1 MLAAEASAELVADI
15 SELGASLVDVA
26 HVNVGVCVDAIDD
39 LALVFEQHSLDK
51 LKLSRVLGLGAECS
65 EVTFRR
71 EAGSEVRHERA
82 GEARGDGVEAG
93 GRGVL
98 HVVFSFVVGLLFSL
112 RG

>member
-1 MLAAEASAELVADI
+1 MLAAEASAELIADI

-26 HVNVGVCVDAIDD
+26 HVNVGACIDAVDD
-39 LALVFEQHSLDK
+39 LALVFEQHSLDE
-51 LKLSRVLGLGAECS
+51 LKLSRVLGLGAERS
-65 EVTFRR
+65 EVTFGR
-71 EAGSEVRHERA
+71 EAGSEVGHERA
-82 GEARGDGVEAG
+82 GEARGDGVEAS